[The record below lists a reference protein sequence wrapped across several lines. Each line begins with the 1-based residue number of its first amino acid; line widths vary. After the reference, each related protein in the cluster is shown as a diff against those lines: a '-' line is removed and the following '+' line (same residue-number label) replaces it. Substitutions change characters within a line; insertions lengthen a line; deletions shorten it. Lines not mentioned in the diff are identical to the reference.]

1 MTQKYNF
8 KFESATETVDLFVNR
23 STVLIANQTIK
34 RLLATDIFGSVA
46 GEPVDRFIEAV
57 DRFIKFCLKMKLL
70 RQETNRYLN
79 VLNINF

>member
-8 KFESATETVDLFVNR
+8 KFESATATVESFTNR
-23 STVLIANQTIK
+23 STALIAKSDNKTASCN
-34 RLLATDIFGSVA
+34 RSFWVRCRGTGRSVRGSGRSVRQIL
-46 GEPVDRFIEAV
+46 PKTR
-57 DRFIKFCLKMKLL
+57 LL